1 MRHSGATRH
10 GDAPPKMF
18 VGRQDRFLMGCGSK
32 VIRVGVA
39 RRLRR
44 CQRIA
49 DAILACCA
57 MFMGVARRELSGG
70 AHMRA
75 LALGPGC
82 CECVIGCRCWVRR
95 SFSTSQV
102 MGVYYGTESKLSY
115 TQRTQS
121 THDNAL
127 LPLSLSSLTDRHTS
141 FNHQASFPALPSHKH
156 STCSDLNTS
165 GHRVTPYGRAG

>member
-18 VGRQDRFLMGCGSK
+18 VGRQDGFLMGCGSK
-32 VIRVGVA
+32 VIRVGAA

-49 DAILACCA
+49 DAILTCCA
-57 MFMGVARRELSGG
+57 MLMGVAWRELSGG

-95 SFSTSQV
+95 SFSTSPSDGRVLRYRMQTV
-102 MGVYYGTESKLSY
+102 LHTE
-115 TQRTQS
+115 
-121 THDNAL
+121 
-127 LPLSLSSLTDRHTS
+127 
-141 FNHQASFPALPSHKH
+141 
-156 STCSDLNTS
+156 NTVDT
-165 GHRVTPYGRAG
+165 R